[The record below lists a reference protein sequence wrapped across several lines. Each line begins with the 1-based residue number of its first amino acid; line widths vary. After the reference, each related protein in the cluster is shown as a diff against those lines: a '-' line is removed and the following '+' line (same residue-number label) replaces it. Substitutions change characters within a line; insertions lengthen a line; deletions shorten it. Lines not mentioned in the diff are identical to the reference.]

1 MIPTEESKVKNDFI
15 NNLAV
20 QENITIFLN
29 TYGSLYAINN
39 ETLRINWFLNLN
51 ENQDINPS
59 NLFLGSNVMII
70 DNKVISPSKNFLH
83 IFDIETGSLLF
94 KEKFSTELSPIA
106 TNENIFLILDND
118 LLVCLN
124 LKNGNIIYS
133 YDLNQK
139 IADFLKTKKKRAIFK
154 DLKILNSKLF
164 IFLQNSYV
172 IQLDLKGEI
181 EEIKKLPSKIK
192 TKPIILDSSIMY
204 LDNKNK
210 LSIIN

>member
-1 MIPTEESKVKNDFI
+1 M
-15 NNLAV
+15 
-20 QENITIFLN
+20 
-29 TYGSLYAINN
+29 SLV
-39 ETLRINWFLNLN
+39 
-51 ENQDINPS
+51 S
-59 NLFLGSNVMII
+59 NLSQNLYHFPQLKVYIYSLKNV
-70 DNKVISPSKNFLH
+70 VYYRLLLH

-94 KEKFSTELSPIA
+94 KKKFSTELSPIA

-124 LKNGNIIYS
+124 LKKGNIIYS

-139 IADFLKTKKKRAIFK
+139 IADFLRTKKKRAIFK
-154 DLKILNSKLF
+154 DLKLLNSKLF

-172 IQLDLKGEI
+172 VQLDLKGEI

-192 TKPIILDSSIMY
+192 TKPIILNSSIMY

>member
-70 DNKVISPSKNFLH
+70 D
-83 IFDIETGSLLF
+83 
-94 KEKFSTELSPIA
+94 
-106 TNENIFLILDND
+106 
-118 LLVCLN
+118 
-124 LKNGNIIYS
+124 
-133 YDLNQK
+133 
-139 IADFLKTKKKRAIFK
+139 KK
-154 DLKILNSKLF
+154 
-164 IFLQNSYV
+164 
-172 IQLDLKGEI
+172 
-181 EEIKKLPSKIK
+181 
-192 TKPIILDSSIMY
+192 
-204 LDNKNK
+204 
-210 LSIIN
+210 

>member
-59 NLFLGSNVMII
+59 NLFFGSNVMII
-70 DNKVISPSKNFLH
+70 DKKVISPSKNFLH

-124 LKNGNIIYS
+124 LKKGNIIYS

-154 DLKILNSKLF
+154 DLKLLNSKLF

>member
-1 MIPTEESKVKNDFI
+1 
-15 NNLAV
+15 
-20 QENITIFLN
+20 
-29 TYGSLYAINN
+29 
-39 ETLRINWFLNLN
+39 
-51 ENQDINPS
+51 
-59 NLFLGSNVMII
+59 MII
-70 DNKVISPSKNFLH
+70 DKKVISPSKNFLH

-124 LKNGNIIYS
+124 IKNGNIIYS

-139 IADFLKTKKKRAIFK
+139 IADFLRTKKKRATFK

-192 TKPIILDSSIMY
+192 TKPIILNSSIMY